1 MTTKST
7 KGPRSS
13 GLRGIVEVL
22 GAAAAVAA
30 VSEALG
36 EQVGSAESAARTLLE
51 ELVDRERQLRGE
63 AVANEL
69 RARHVRTWPFIA
81 ARAPAAGAAGAAPG
95 FNNPPGWPFST
106 KPGQR

>member
-22 GAAAAVAA
+22 GAAAAVA

-69 RARHVRTWPFIA
+69 RARHVRTWPFLA
-81 ARAPAAGAAGAAPG
+81 ARAPAARAAGDAPG